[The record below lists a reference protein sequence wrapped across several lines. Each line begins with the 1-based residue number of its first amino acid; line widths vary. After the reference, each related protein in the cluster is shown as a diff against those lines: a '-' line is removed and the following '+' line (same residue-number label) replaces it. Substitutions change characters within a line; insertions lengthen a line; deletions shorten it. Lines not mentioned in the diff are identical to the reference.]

1 MKKKPVLSFWQI
13 WNMSFGFLG
22 IQFGFALQNANV
34 SRIFQSL
41 GGDVD
46 RLAVYW
52 LAAPVTGLIVQPI
65 IGHYSD
71 KTWGKLGRRRP
82 YFLFGAILASLALFI
97 MPNAPFLWVA
107 VGTLWIMDASINI
120 SMEPFRAFVG
130 DMLPAEQRTK
140 GFAMQSFFIGT
151 GAIVASFLP
160 YVMTNWFGV
169 ANVAAAGKLIPP
181 SVKFSFFIGG
191 AVFLLAVLW
200 TVIRTREYSPEEMKS
215 FEQEKDIASPD
226 AKPETYSSAELQGK
240 FLRNGIIFSVAGLLI
255 SYVFFLYRLEKEL
268 YILSG
273 GLLFFGLVQLIAAY
287 LTGRNMT
294 GNGLVE
300 IVTDMVRMPKTM
312 GQLAVVQFFSWFA
325 LFAMWIYTTAGV
337 TSHIY
342 GTTDTASELYN
353 DGANWVGVLFGVY
366 NGFAA
371 IVAIFLPVMAHY
383 TSRKMAHAISL
394 VFGGIGLASFY
405 IVRDPDML
413 ILSMLA
419 VGVAWASIL
428 SMPYAIL
435 TGALPAHK
443 MGTYM
448 GIFNFFIVIPQILA
462 ASLLGFFM
470 RHLFHGEAIRALIL
484 GGASLIVAAIC
495 VLFVDDVDHPE
506 RSTAKFAGIKEKAK
520 S

>member
-1 MKKKPVLSFWQI
+1 MKKKPVLNFWQI

-46 RLAVYW
+46 RLALYW

-71 KTWGKLGRRRP
+71 KTWSRLGRRRP
-82 YFLFGAILASLALFI
+82 YFLAGAILASLALFI
-97 MPNAPFLWVA
+97 MPNSPVLWIA

-130 DMLPAEQRTK
+130 DMLPSEQRTQ
-140 GFAMQSFFIGT
+140 GFAMQSFFIGA
-151 GAIVASFLP
+151 GAIVASVLP
-160 YVMTNWFGV
+160 YIMTNWFGV
-169 ANVAAAGKLIPP
+169 ANVAEAGRLIPP
-181 SVKFSFFIGG
+181 SVKLSFYIGG
-191 AVFLLAVLW
+191 GVFFLAVLW
-200 TVIRTREYSPEEMKS
+200 TVIRTKEYRPEELQS
-215 FEQEKDIASPD
+215 FEEEKIASNP
-226 AKPETYSSAELQGK
+226 SARLLLRTAVELTGK
-240 FLRNGIIFSVAGLLI
+240 FTRNGLLFVMAGAVL
-255 SYVFFLYRLEKEL
+255 SYVFFHFDLEKEL

-273 GLLFFGLVQLIAAY
+273 GLLIFGFILL
-287 LTGRNMT
+287 LTAGLAKINKT
-294 GNGLVE
+294 KNGLVE
-300 IVTDMVRMPKTM
+300 IVTDMLNMPKTM

-337 TSHIY
+337 TSHVY
-342 GTTDTASELYN
+342 GTSDTTSELYN
-353 DGANWVGVLFGVY
+353 EGANWVGVLFGVY

-371 IVAIFLPVMAHY
+371 IVAFLLPVLAKH
-383 TSRKMAHAISL
+383 TNRKTTHAISL
-394 VFGGIGLASFY
+394 ALGGFGLASFY
-405 IVRDPDML
+405 VVRDPNL
-413 ILSMLA
+413 LVLSMLG

-435 TGALPAHK
+435 TGSLPGDK

-462 ASLLGFFM
+462 ASILGFFM
-470 RHLFHGEAIRALIL
+470 RHLFGGQAIMALQV
-484 GGASLIVAAIC
+484 GGASMLIAAVA
-495 VLFVDDVDHPE
+495 VLFVDDVDSP
-506 RSTAKFAGIKEKAK
+506 K
-520 S
+520 

>member
-1 MKKKPVLSFWQI
+1 MKKKPVLSFWQV

-71 KTWGKLGRRRP
+71 KTWGRFGRRRP
-82 YFLFGAILASLALFI
+82 YFLIGAILASLALFV
-97 MPNAPFLWVA
+97 MPNSPMLWIA

-130 DMLPAEQRTK
+130 DMLPSEQRTQ
-140 GFAMQSFFIGT
+140 GFAMQSFFIGA
-151 GAIVASFLP
+151 GAVVASFLP
-160 YVMTNWFGV
+160 YVLTNWFGV
-169 ANVAAAGKLIPP
+169 VNVALGDQLIPP
-181 SVKFSFFIGG
+181 SVKWSFYIGG
-191 AVFLLAVLW
+191 AVFFAAVLW
-200 TVIRTREYSPEEMKS
+200 TVLKTKEYSPDEMREFEE
-215 FEQEKDIASPD
+215 ENIAANPS
-226 AKPETYSSAELQGK
+226 AKIDWKPAPQLRGRL
-240 FLRNGIIFSVAGLLI
+240 LRNGT
-255 SYVFFLYRLEKEL
+255 FFLLAGVLLSYLFFAFRLEKEL

-273 GLLFFGLVQLIAAY
+273 GLLIFGLIQLLSVY
-287 LTGRNMT
+287 LTKKQQT
-294 GNGLVE
+294 KNGLVE
-300 IVTDMVRMPKTM
+300 IITAMMNMPKTM

-337 TSHIY
+337 TAHVY
-342 GTTDTASELYN
+342 GTSDTASELYN
-353 DGANWVGVLFGVY
+353 DGANWVGALFGFY

-371 IVAIFLPVMAHY
+371 LVAFLLPVLAKR
-383 TSRKMAHAISL
+383 TNRKLTHAIAL
-394 VFGGIGLASFY
+394 TLGGLGLASFY
-405 IVRDPDML
+405 IIRDPNLL
-413 ILSMLA
+413 ILSMLG
-419 VGVAWASIL
+419 VGIAWASIL

-435 TGALPAHK
+435 TGSLPADK

-462 ASLLGFFM
+462 ASILGFFV
-470 RHLFHGEAIRALIL
+470 RHLFKGEAILALLL
-484 GGASLIVAAIC
+484 GGASMIIAAIT
-495 VLFVDDVDHPE
+495 VLWVNDVDNPD
-506 RSTAKFAGIKEKAK
+506 KKLV
-520 S
+520 

>member
-1 MKKKPVLSFWQI
+1 MKKKPVLSFWQV

-52 LAAPVTGLIVQPI
+52 LAAPVTGLIIQPI

-82 YFLFGAILASLALFI
+82 YFLIGAILASLALFV
-97 MPNAPFLWVA
+97 MPNSPMLWIA

-130 DMLPAEQRTK
+130 DMLPSEQRTQ

-151 GAIVASFLP
+151 GAVVASLLP
-160 YVMTNWFGV
+160 YVLTNWFGV
-169 ANVAAAGKLIPP
+169 NNVAVGDQLIPL
-181 SVKFSFFIGG
+181 SVKLSFFIGG
-191 AVFLLAVLW
+191 AVFFLAVLW
-200 TVIRTREYSPEEMKS
+200 TVIRTKEYSPEEMKS
-215 FEQEKDIASPD
+215 FEKEKIIAN
-226 AKPETYSSAELQGK
+226 SSSQIKIKSAFELIGK
-240 FLRNGIIFSVAGLLI
+240 FIRNGRIFLIFGLLL
-255 SYVFFLYRLEKEL
+255 SYLFYHLQLEKEL

-273 GLLFFGLVQLIAAY
+273 GLVVFGLILLFTAY
-287 LTGRNMT
+287 LAKINKTK
-294 GNGLVE
+294 NGLVE
-300 IVTDMVRMPKTM
+300 IITDMLNMPKTM

-325 LFAMWIYTTAGV
+325 LFAMWIYTTAAV
-337 TSHIY
+337 TSHVY
-342 GTTDTASELYN
+342 GTSDTATQLYN
-353 DGANWVGVLFGVY
+353 EGANWVGVLFGVY

-371 IVAIFLPVMAHY
+371 LVAFLLPVLAKY
-383 TSRKMAHAISL
+383 TNRKITHALAL
-394 VFGGIGLASFY
+394 VLGGIGLASFY
-405 IVRDPDML
+405 IVRDPNWL
-413 ILSMLA
+413 LFSMVG

-435 TGALPAHK
+435 TGSLPSEK

-462 ASLLGFFM
+462 ASILGFLMNHWFE
-470 RHLFHGEAIRALIL
+470 GDAIMALLI
-484 GGASLIVAAIC
+484 GGVSMLIAAVT
-495 VLFVDDVDHPE
+495 VLFVDDVDSPV
-506 RSTAKFAGIKEKAK
+506 SSKIINQKQNN
-520 S
+520 